1 MRFYSL
7 QIDHRPSVVIVVVGI
22 TVGRRRADVHLSTRH
37 GIKRRSTR
45 RTLTILSFVRL
56 QLSRRHSFDS
66 FRRAPHNMIII
77 LRDAMNTMRAL
88 IDWHVK
94 MIIIN
99 IARKKLKLKKN
110 KTNSEIERTSITD
123 GPNDHRTRHR
133 RTDCRLTRRIKTT
146 TQPDSVRWRDANRN
160 SW

>member
-1 MRFYSL
+1 MQFYSL

-56 QLSRRHSFDS
+56 LSRRHSLDS
-66 FRRAPHNMIII
+66 FRRAPHNMIINVM
-77 LRDAMNTMRAL
+77 DAMNTMRTL

-94 MIIIN
+94 MIILN
-99 IARKKLKLKKN
+99 IARKLKTKIK
-110 KTNSEIERTSITD
+110 S
-123 GPNDHRTRHR
+123 TRKSNGR
-133 RTDCRLTRRIKTT
+133 
-146 TQPDSVRWRDANRN
+146 Q
-160 SW
+160 

>member
-1 MRFYSL
+1 MQFYSL
-7 QIDHRPSVVIVVVGI
+7 QIDHRPSVVIAVVGI
-22 TVGRRRADVHLSTRH
+22 TIGRRRADVHLSTRH

-56 QLSRRHSFDS
+56 LSRRHSFDS
-66 FRRAPHNMIII
+66 FRRAPHNMIIN
-77 LRDAMNTMRAL
+77 LRETMNTMRTP

-94 MIIIN
+94 IIILN
-99 IARKKLKLKKN
+99 IARKLKKKIKLTRKSN
-110 KTNSEIERTSITD
+110 